1 VDDRLIHC
9 FTQERRVQRSLE
21 RAQAPVHKKT
31 GKPVM
36 FRSQMLT
43 EKKVTDD
50 QGVRKTDEDQE
61 LAAFLARD
69 A

>member
-1 VDDRLIHC
+1 
-9 FTQERRVQRSLE
+9 
-21 RAQAPVHKKT
+21 VHKKT

-43 EKKVTDD
+43 KKKVTDD